1 MAKKK
6 TQQTEKNTGSAS
18 KKKSIPTKGGKAAAK
33 NTKASPKSPKV
44 RTEYDSRIPM
54 TTVTAIVSLIL
65 FGLFL
70 VICIKPEGFLLKA
83 INDLLT
89 GLIGKAGFYFS
100 VPALLYLFFIN
111 KLQRNLSN
119 VSSVM
124 FNLISRNVILL
135 SNHTN
140 FFQLDTA
147 GDFNV

>member
-18 KKKSIPTKGGKAAAK
+18 KKKSTPTKGGKAAAK
-33 NTKASPKSPKV
+33 NTKAAPKSPKV

-100 VPALLYLFFIN
+100 VPALLTF
-111 KLQRNLSN
+111 
-119 VSSVM
+119 SS
-124 FNLISRNVILL
+124 STP
-135 SNHTN
+135 SAEK
-140 FFQLDTA
+140 QPW
-147 GDFNV
+147 